1 MSQMIRIKK
10 LDLRIFYINIR
21 IQITFVGH
29 FQRLYQFSFVAQ
41 VTQLLTKVLNQ
52 LLLNSSFCRSAI
64 WARVSWAVLVKIRL
78 THASQSIRGVSKVLA
93 SQGCCI
99 QRCPYPNLCKLWICY
114 LIWQRLIKTEDE
126 IKFNQVL
133 LKYD

>member
-10 LDLRIFYINIR
+10 LDFRIFYINIR
-21 IQITFVGH
+21 IQITFVGR

-52 LLLNSSFCRSAI
+52 LLLNSSFWRSAI
-64 WARVSWAVLVKIRL
+64 WARVSWAVLVTIRP
-78 THASQSIRGVSKVLA
+78 TQASQSIRGVSKVLA
-93 SQGCCI
+93 SQWCCI
-99 QRCPYPNLCKLWICY
+99 QICPYPNLCKLWIRY

-126 IKFNQVL
+126 IKVNQVL